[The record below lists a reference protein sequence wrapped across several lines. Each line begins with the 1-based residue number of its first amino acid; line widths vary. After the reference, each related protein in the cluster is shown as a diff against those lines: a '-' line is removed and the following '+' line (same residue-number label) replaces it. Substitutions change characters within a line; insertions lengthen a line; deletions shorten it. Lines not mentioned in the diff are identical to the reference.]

1 VAGWH
6 LGVAPLCLGT
16 RLKSGVFTGFF
27 GMCEQVAGCH
37 FWRRGQ
43 EKASAAGSA
52 KSLLKDP
59 KAVALV

>member
-1 VAGWH
+1 LNCGVLAGF
-6 LGVAPLCLGT
+6 
-16 RLKSGVFTGFF
+16 S